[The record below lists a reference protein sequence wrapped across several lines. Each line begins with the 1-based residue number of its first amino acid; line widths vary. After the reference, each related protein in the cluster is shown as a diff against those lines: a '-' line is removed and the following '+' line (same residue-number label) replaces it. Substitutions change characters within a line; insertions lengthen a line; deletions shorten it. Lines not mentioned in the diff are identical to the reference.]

1 MVQKQKEQF
10 HPTPDSEGEL
20 DKSAHSYGHLDY
32 GNDLDEID
40 PIPQNA
46 APRQEE
52 APEIAVKSF

>member
-1 MVQKQKEQF
+1 MVQKQQEQF

-20 DKSAHSYGHLDY
+20 DKSANSYGHLDY

-46 APRQEE
+46 APR
-52 APEIAVKSF
+52 